1 MEKKIETRKMIVK
14 VIIWVVVIFALMAT
28 IHIAVNYFDLFEF
41 VKKLH
46 GG

>member
-1 MEKKIETRKMIVK
+1 MEKKIEIRKRIVK
-14 VIIWVVVIFALMAT
+14 VAIWVVVIFALMAT
-28 IHIAVNYFDLFEF
+28 IHITVNYFDMFEF

>member
-1 MEKKIETRKMIVK
+1 MEKKIETRRK
-14 VIIWVVVIFALMAT
+14 VMKAAIWAVVILALMGT
-28 IHIAVNYFDLFEF
+28 MHILVNYFDLFEF